1 MPSGKNKKDNVGIIA
16 GGGPA
21 PGINGII
28 SAATIEATN
37 RGKRVIGILDG
48 FKWLAKGD
56 TSRVI
61 ELYIED
67 TSRIYLRGGSEI
79 GISRESPLSTPER
92 LKNTLNSL
100 KKLGIKYLITIGGD
114 GTMYLASEIEKH
126 SKGKIKVAH
135 VPKTIDNNLPL
146 PDNNPTFGFETA
158 RHYGTKLVNYLMED
172 ARTTGRWFIIV
183 TMGRKTGHLAHG
195 IGKAAGATMTIIPE
209 DFQNRKISLH
219 KIVKIIEG
227 SIIKRLWME
236 KQYGVVVLAEGIV
249 EILEELEE
257 LGHLDKDDIGR
268 LNLAQSNIAEILRKK
283 LNKNLKEKGIDM
295 KIIEKHIGYEL
306 RSAPPIPYD
315 LKYTRDLGYSA
326 IKFLLDGGN
335 RSMLALKQ
343 GKMTPLKFED
353 LLSKKDGTT
362 KIRFVD
368 TDTESY
374 EVAQKYMIK
383 LERSDI
389 ENKKRLKEI
398 SSLTTLKPRDFA
410 EYFSEIFN

>member
-1 MPSGKNKKDNVGIIA
+1 MSKRDMYKGNVGIVA
-16 GGGPA
+16 AGGPA

-37 RGKRVIGILDG
+37 RGKKVYGIRDG
-48 FKWLAKGD
+48 FKWIAQGD
-56 TSRVI
+56 TTKVT
-61 ELYIED
+61 ELYIDD

-79 GISRESPLSTPER
+79 GISRDSPISTPQR
-92 LKNTLNSL
+92 LRNTLNVFD
-100 KKLGIKYLITIGGD
+100 KLGIKYLITIGGD
-114 GTMYLASEIEKH
+114 GTMYLASEIEKN
-126 SKGKIKVAH
+126 SGGKIKVVH

-158 RHYGTKLVNYLMED
+158 RHYGTKIVNYLMED
-172 ARTTGRWFIIV
+172 ARTTGRWFIVV

-195 IGKAAGATMTIIPE
+195 IGKAAGATLTIIPE
-209 DFQNRKISLH
+209 DFRNRRVSIH

-227 SIIKRLWME
+227 SVIKRLWMG
-236 KQYGVVVLAEGIV
+236 KQHGVVVMAEGIV

-268 LNLAQSNIAEILRKK
+268 LNLSQANIAEIIKKK
-283 LNKNLKEKGIDM
+283 LQKNLKDKDIELRF
-295 KIIEKHIGYEL
+295 IEKHIGYEL

-326 IKFLLDGGN
+326 VKLLLEGGN
-335 RSMLALKQ
+335 RYMLALKQ
-343 GKMTPLKFED
+343 GRMTPLSFDD
-353 LLSKKDGTT
+353 LMDKKTGET

-368 TDTESY
+368 TNTESY

-383 LERSDI
+383 LEKNDI
-389 ENKKRLKEI
+389 EDEEKLSQLAKVANMSPGEF
-398 SSLTTLKPRDFA
+398 S
-410 EYFSEIFN
+410 EYFSDIF

>member
-1 MPSGKNKKDNVGIIA
+1 MSSRKHTNENVGIVA

-28 SAATIEATN
+28 SAATIEANN
-37 RGKRVIGILDG
+37 RGKRVIGIIDG

-56 TSRVI
+56 TSKVQ
-61 ELYIED
+61 ELYIGD

-79 GISRESPLSTPER
+79 GISRESPISSPER
-92 LKNTLNSL
+92 LKNTLDSL
-100 KKLGIKYLITIGGD
+100 DKLGIRYLITIGGD
-114 GTMYLASEIEKH
+114 GTMYLASEIEKY
-126 SKGKIKVAH
+126 SGGKIKVAH

-172 ARTTGRWFIIV
+172 ARTTSRWFIVV

-195 IGKAAGATMTIIPE
+195 IGKAAGATLTIIPE
-209 DFQNRKISLH
+209 DFGNRRTPLQRI
-219 KIVKIIEG
+219 IKIIEG
-227 SIIKRLWME
+227 SVIKRLWMQ
-236 KQYGVVVLAEGIV
+236 KQHGVVVIAEGIV
-249 EILEELEE
+249 EMLEELDE

-268 LNLAQSNIAEILRKK
+268 LNLSQANIAEIIKK
-283 LNKNLKEKGIDM
+283 KVQRNLKEKGIEM
-295 KIIEKHIGYEL
+295 KLIEKQIGYEL

-326 IKFLLDGGN
+326 IKYLLDGGN
-335 RSMLALKQ
+335 RCMLALKQ
-343 GKMTPLKFED
+343 GRMTPLKFED
-353 LLSKKDGTT
+353 LMDKKTGAT

-383 LERSDI
+383 LEKEDLRDR
-389 ENKKRLKEI
+389 ERLKELAD
-398 SSLTTLKPRDFA
+398 LTNMKPADFA
-410 EYFSEIFN
+410 YYFSEIF